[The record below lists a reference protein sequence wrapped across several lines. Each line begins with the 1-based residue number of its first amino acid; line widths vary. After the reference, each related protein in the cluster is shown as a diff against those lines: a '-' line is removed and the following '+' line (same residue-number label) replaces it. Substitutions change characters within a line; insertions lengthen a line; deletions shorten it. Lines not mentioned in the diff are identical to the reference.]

1 MSDHEAPPNTPPT
14 VTIGGVEVPAPFQAR
29 WQELIGKN
37 QALKAQLL
45 EAQAASTDGGPALQA
60 AQARIQELEGKV
72 SRAEHSRLLAADG
85 VDGDD
90 DLYEYLQFQYGKL
103 PAPAEGEER
112 PDFGTWYAEAKTT
125 NRVLQAALQTSGK
138 PAATTPTTAVKPAA
152 PKPVPP
158 KVAPERKPAS
168 TDNTFSAETIGGLDM
183 ATWKANKEA
192 IRKSLFGS

>member
-1 MSDHEAPPNTPPT
+1 MSDHEAPPNTPAT
-14 VTIGGVEVPAPFQAR
+14 VTIGGVEVPAQFQAR

-45 EAQAASTDGGPALQA
+45 EAQAASADGGPALQA

-112 PDFGTWYAEAKTT
+112 PDFGTWYTEAKTT

-138 PAATTPTTAVKPAA
+138 PAATTPAAVKPAA

>member
-1 MSDHEAPPNTPPT
+1 MSDEAPDTTT
-14 VTIGGVEVPAPFQAR
+14 VTLGGVEVPAQFQAR
-29 WQELIGKN
+29 WNELITKN

-45 EAQAASTDGGPALQA
+45 EAKAAPADGGPALLA

-72 SRAEHSRLLAADG
+72 ARAEHSRLLAADG

-112 PDFGTWYAEAKTT
+112 PAFGDWYAEAKTT
-125 NRVLQAALQTSGK
+125 NRVLQAALQSSGK
-138 PAATTPTTAVKPAA
+138 PAPTAVKPPA
-152 PKPVPP
+152 PKPTTP